1 MPFHLRRAWIVDP
14 PMMVGLMI
22 RALRGVFSLSTMFT
36 ISTIKSSELTLAD
49 PVGAA
54 AAASGRN
61 QKMSPSFVTGFAGL
75 FSSPADLPPL
85 LGGSLA
91 LEFKPWITHL
101 LNKRAVSER
110 NVIIPAPSELDMV
123 NSTGI
128 HPVPKPL

>member
-1 MPFHLRRAWIVDP
+1 
-14 PMMVGLMI
+14 MMVGLMI

-54 AAASGRN
+54 A
-61 QKMSPSFVTGFAGL
+61 AGL